1 MHTLTMSVW
10 AAKVTTYLIATCAYF
25 TRGNPVFHTK
35 PPHHL
40 PHTPYLWH
48 TARLCGGRP
57 ACIWTEPFARGETTL
72 PHTTSTITGA
82 ALGQSVRTYR
92 CQCGEPIFFR
102 NSTCLTCNTPLGYH
116 PEQARLLPLKPVADT
131 KTWTLWEDDG
141 QTYLRCANLHTP
153 ASCNWLVPAAS
164 AHLHQGL
171 CRACRLNRTI
181 PDLADPKHPDNG
193 ELWGRVELAKRRL
206 VSALL
211 VMGLPVASRETED
224 TKRGVM
230 FDFLRSPTKGP
241 HVMTGHNDG
250 LITLNIDE
258 ANHAHREAARQ
269 AMDEPYRTLVGHF
282 RHEIGH
288 YYWDRLVWDTPW
300 LEKFR
305 ALFGDENQDYAASLK
320 ENYENGPRPDWPQHF
335 VSAYASVHPWEDWAE
350 CWAHYMH
357 MLDTVDSAQS
367 FGLTIDSTQIEFT
380 PFTADWLYQCEH
392 PDSERFLAFL
402 NRWTLLTMM
411 LNGMSRA
418 MGQPDFYPFVLP
430 HEAVTKLH
438 FIHLLVLS
446 SQEPVPAA
454 SAASVPAQP
463 PAPASASQSQS
474 QSSTDTTVQP
484 PQLTK

>member
-1 MHTLTMSVW
+1 LPN
-10 AAKVTTYLIATCAYF
+10 TTHSNADASL
-25 TRGNPVFHTK
+25 
-35 PPHHL
+35 
-40 PHTPYLWH
+40 
-48 TARLCGGRP
+48 
-57 ACIWTEPFARGETTL
+57 E
-72 PHTTSTITGA
+72 
-82 ALGQSVRTYR
+82 QSVRAYR
-92 CQCGEPIFFR
+92 CQCGGPIFFR
-102 NSTCLTCNTPLGYH
+102 NSACLACSTPLGYH
-116 PEQARLLPLKPVADT
+116 PEKARLLPLKPLGKANE
-131 KTWTLWEDDG
+131 WSLWDGDG
-141 QTYLRCANLHTP
+141 QTYRRCANLHTP
-153 ASCNWLVPAAS
+153 AACNWLVPVS
-164 AHLHQGL
+164 DAHKHEGL

-181 PDLADPKHPDNG
+181 PDLADKKHPDNG

-250 LITLNIDE
+250 LITLNIAE
-258 ANHAHREAARQ
+258 ADHALREAARR

-288 YYWDRLVWDTPW
+288 YYWNRLVWDTPW

-305 ALFGDENQDYAASLK
+305 TLFGDENQNYAESLK
-320 ENYENGPRPDWPQHF
+320 KNYEEGPSADWPKHF
-335 VSAYASVHPWEDWAE
+335 VSSYASVHPWEDWAE

-367 FGLTIDSTQIEFT
+367 FGLTVDSSQIEFT
-380 PFTADWLYQCEH
+380 PFTADRLYQSDH
-392 PDSERFLAFL
+392 PDSERFLSFV

-446 SQEPVPAA
+446 SREQDVEVGAPKPPLLLA
-454 SAASVPAQP
+454 P
-463 PAPASASQSQS
+463 PAPDASLQIQS
-474 QSSTDTTVQP
+474 QSSTSRIVVSKKVP
-484 PQLTK
+484 K